1 MGNVSNSCPTSRCN
15 VWETSNCRQTRP
27 HTTNKK
33 HSIPTK
39 TKPNKPPTTKQ
50 TPAHAEC
57 IRQSMSLFLS
67 SATESSFST
76 ADDAKHKTSEGAS
89 HAMTNLDTAKLSIM
103 LSVGT
108 RERHWDHKYM
118 GGSRRASDCKTSPT
132 QKESANEV
140 PEASTSRQNCK
151 SR

>member
-1 MGNVSNSCPTSRCN
+1 MLQHF
-15 VWETSNCRQTRP
+15 WEHRTVDRLDPIPRIRNTQSQPSQTKQ
-27 HTTNKK
+27 TTKA
-33 HSIPTK
+33 
-39 TKPNKPPTTKQ
+39 KQ
-50 TPAHAEC
+50 TPAHVEC

-118 GGSRRASDCKTSPT
+118 GGSQRASDCKTSPT

-140 PEASTSRQNCK
+140 PEASTSRQHCT